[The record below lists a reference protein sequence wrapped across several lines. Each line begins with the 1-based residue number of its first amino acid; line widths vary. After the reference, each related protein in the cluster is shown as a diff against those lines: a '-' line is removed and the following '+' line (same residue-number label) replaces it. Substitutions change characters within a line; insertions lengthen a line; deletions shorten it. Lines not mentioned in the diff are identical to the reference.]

1 MPDYFHPGRL
11 VSSTAGRDRGK
22 FYLIL
27 QRVSETRVHLVNGA
41 ERKVG
46 APKLKNIKH
55 LKVYPLVA
63 REIAEKVASG
73 QRVTDLEVRRALQE
87 LLARYEDGGQSCSG
101 KAPCEGD
108 PARQDCPPVAGDLAP
123 EEHRAKETPAQK
135 NCSSKEES
143 VPGG

>member
-41 ERKVG
+41 ERKVSS
-46 APKLKNIKH
+46 PKLKNIKH
-55 LKVYPLVA
+55 LRVYPLVA
-63 REIAEKVASG
+63 REIAAKVASG

-87 LLARYEDGGQSCSG
+87 LLTRYEHEGQQGS
-101 KAPCEGD
+101 
-108 PARQDCPPVAGDLAP
+108 AGP
-123 EEHRAKETPAQK
+123 
-135 NCSSKEES
+135 
-143 VPGG
+143 PGGGSAP